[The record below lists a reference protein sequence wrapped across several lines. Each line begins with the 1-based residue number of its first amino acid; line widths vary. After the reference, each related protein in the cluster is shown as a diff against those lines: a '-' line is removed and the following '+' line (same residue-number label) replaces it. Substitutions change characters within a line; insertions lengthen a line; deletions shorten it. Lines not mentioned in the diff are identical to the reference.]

1 MDLKMGSLFD
11 GIGGFPLAAQRVG
24 IRPVWASEIEPFPIS
39 VTKRHFPEM
48 IHLGDIRNIDGA
60 KIEPVDIIT
69 FGSPCQDLSV
79 AGKRQGLKGEQSSL
93 FYEAIRIIMEMREA
107 TNGRYPRFAL
117 WENVPGALSS
127 NTGEDFRAVLQAL
140 IEVKSPTATVPLPP
154 RGKWTTAGM
163 VRGEGW
169 SLAWRVLDAQYFGVP
184 QRRRR
189 IFLVADFASERVGEV
204 LFEPSSLSG
213 DTSEGAEARKEV
225 VRTVENSTGGNCK
238 TGIRLIVPK
247 VARCITTGIGIRYD
261 SETETFVTEA
271 VSESSRTR
279 YRVRRLTP
287 VECERLM
294 GFPDGWTE
302 GGSDSARYKALG
314 NSVAV
319 PVVEWIMKRMVMVL
333 KDETV
338 AVVGGA

>member
-1 MDLKMGSLFD
+1 MDLKLGSLFD

-24 IRPVWASEIEPFPIS
+24 IRPVWASEIESFPIS

-48 IHLGDIRNIDGA
+48 KHLGDIRNVDGA

-69 FGSPCQDLSV
+69 FGSPCQDLSI

-93 FYEAIRIIMEMREA
+93 FYEAIRIIKEMREA
-107 TNGRYPRFAL
+107 TNGQYPRFAL
-117 WENVPGALSS
+117 WENVVGALSS
-127 NTGEDFRAVLQAL
+127 NKGEDFRAVLQSL
-140 IEVKSPTATVPLPP
+140 IEIKSPTATVPLPP

-169 SLAWRVLDAQYFGVP
+169 SLAWRVLDTQYFGVP

-189 IFLVADFASERVGEV
+189 IFLVADFAAERAGEV
-204 LFEPSSLSG
+204 LFESSSLSG
-213 DTSEGAEARKEV
+213 DTSAGAEARKEAA
-225 VRTVENSTGGNCK
+225 RTVENSTGGNCK

-247 VARCITTGIGIRYD
+247 VARCITTGIRYD

-271 VSESSRTR
+271 VSKYSRTR

-287 VECERLM
+287 IECERLM

-319 PVVEWIMKRMVMVL
+319 PVVEWIMKRMMRVL
-333 KDETV
+333 KGETV
-338 AVVGGA
+338 AAVGGA